1 MELATIIQAIC
12 SNDDEVMALLLNDP
26 AFDRQHLA
34 DLNGVVVMG
43 ITFNSSMMMLHKES
57 DVAEFAHF
65 LAACHE
71 AIGVTITAAGIRCEV
86 ERMLELRAN
95 RGDVTCP
102 LIVLA
107 DEVFFVSGIHS
118 MKFYAG
124 YPTAGDA
131 TRSYLCKTASVSGG
145 VVGMSSLLNDDI
157 MRERR
162 TGALRPVYEMATLPI
177 FDSFA
182 VFRNHLD
189 QAAERGICINTA
201 GELLDCKV
209 GSDQGASCKGA
220 YRRNALL
227 AV

>member
-1 MELATIIQAIC
+1 
-12 SNDDEVMALLLNDP
+12 
-26 AFDRQHLA
+26 
-34 DLNGVVVMG
+34 
-43 ITFNSSMMMLHKES
+43 
-57 DVAEFAHF
+57 
-65 LAACHE
+65 
-71 AIGVTITAAGIRCEV
+71 
-86 ERMLELRAN
+86 MLELRAN